1 MHTKTA
7 RTILPFLAA
16 HASNSPFGRST
27 VHFQPD
33 KAGDGSGEGGA
44 PAGGAPPANG
54 APAGGSSSQQQ
65 PPKGGESG
73 DGKGGD
79 GKGNPGQFEPGWLND
94 RIAQA
99 KRAAQQEL
107 LQQLGIQDPEEA
119 KKVVTEGK
127 KALDASKTDLERK
140 DDEIKALRAVA
151 GEAKTLREKLT
162 ARADAELAALPEA
175 ARERVKAL
183 AGDDPVKL
191 LDAIDLARAMSGGS
205 QQQQSTTGQ
214 QGASSAPAGAP
225 AQGGKPP
232 VPPAANTTGAAGG
245 PPSAP
250 GSPTDHLAV
259 WRDMQGKNP
268 LAAAH
273 YYLANQAAIVEQ
285 QQKTANQ

>member
-33 KAGDGSGEGGA
+33 KAGDGSGEGGT
-44 PAGGAPPANG
+44 PAGGAPPAAG
-54 APAGGSSSQQQ
+54 APAGGSSQQQ
-65 PPKGGESG
+65 PKAGDSG
-73 DGKGGD
+73 DKGD

-107 LQQLGIQDPEEA
+107 LQQLGITDPEEA

-140 DDEIKALRAVA
+140 DDEIKALRTVA

-162 ARADAELAALPEA
+162 ARAEAELAALPEA
-175 ARERVKAL
+175 ARDRVKAL

-191 LDAIDLARAMSGGS
+191 LDAIDLARAMAGGS
-205 QQQQSTTGQ
+205 QQQTQQTNTTGQ